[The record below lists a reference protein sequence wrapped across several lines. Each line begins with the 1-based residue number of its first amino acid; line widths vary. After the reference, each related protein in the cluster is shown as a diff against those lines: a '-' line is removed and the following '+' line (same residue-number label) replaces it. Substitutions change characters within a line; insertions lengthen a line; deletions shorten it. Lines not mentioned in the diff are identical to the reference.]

1 MCQTRGEKI
10 PEICRIYPREE
21 RVVGIGNN
29 NIFVIKGIID
39 YVPDYTFRLTLV
51 LSPPLGTTGTYSV
64 RMTWSEALGV
74 IFRIL

>member
-1 MCQTRGEKI
+1 M
-10 PEICRIYPREE
+10 
-21 RVVGIGNN
+21 GIGNN

-51 LSPPLGTTGTYSV
+51 LSHPLGTTGTYSE
-64 RMTWSEALGV
+64 RMIWRDSDMRPGV